1 LSSAAE
7 EVEMRQATIPL
18 VLAVLASACASKTIE
33 ADRPATASQE
43 WSAVEKLPVGTAVR
57 VTNRAGD
64 RAYGRVMAVTDL
76 RLTLELEAGSL
87 PIARDEIVLVER
99 FPTSFPMSIQ
109 GAAVGVGAA
118 LSLSASSTPETY
130 RRSVAPAQ
138 ETLDKASTPLRDGV
152 YVDAL
157 ELVGTTA
164 ERVSK
169 AIENTRKTVV
179 VYRARE

>member
-1 LSSAAE
+1 
-7 EVEMRQATIPL
+7 MRTIALPL
-18 VLAVLASACASKTIE
+18 VVAISGWACASKTVDL
-33 ADRPATASQE
+33 DRTASDSASHE
-43 WSAVEKLPVGTAVR
+43 WSAVAGLPVGTAVR
-57 VTNRAGD
+57 VSERDGD
-64 RAYGRVMAVTDL
+64 KAYGRVMEVTDL
-76 RLTLELEAGSL
+76 RLTLELDAGSL

-99 FPTSFPMSIQ
+99 FPTSFPKSVP

-138 ETLDKASTPLRDGV
+138 ETLDKASTPLRDGI

-164 ERVSK
+164 ERVNK